1 MFLATTNKLRRL
13 VHVNFIGKVRVE
25 EIKEGVASIPQLLA
39 DMPTGFTLIMDLER
53 MDSMGKECAKEIGN
67 LMELFDQRGIGKV
80 IRVIPDK
87 AKDIGL
93 QILYLLHYSHHPPV
107 QIRESLSQVDKK
119 DFLNHESSS

>member
-1 MFLATTNKLRRL
+1 MFLATTNKLRRF

-25 EIKEGVASIPQLLA
+25 EIQEGVASIPQLLD

-87 AKDIGL
+87 AKDIGF
-93 QILYLLHYSHHPPV
+93 QILYLLHYAHHPPV
-107 QIRESLSQVDKK
+107 QICESLRQIDEK
-119 DFLNHESSS
+119 DF